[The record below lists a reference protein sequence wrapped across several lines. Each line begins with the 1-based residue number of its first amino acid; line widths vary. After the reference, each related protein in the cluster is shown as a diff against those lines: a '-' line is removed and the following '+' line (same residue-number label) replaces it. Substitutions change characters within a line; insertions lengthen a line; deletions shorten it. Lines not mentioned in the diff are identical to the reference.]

1 MTLFNFSTLPPL
13 SLYIHIPWCVRKCP
27 YCDFN
32 SHELREGLPE
42 DQYIDALIADLESE
56 LPYVWGRSIQSI
68 FIGGG
73 TPSLFSAES
82 IDRLLC
88 AIRARLLYRPDM
100 EITLEANPGA
110 IEAARFKELR
120 AAGINRLSI
129 GVQSFDDGLLQR
141 IGRIHNGLEAQKAI
155 DTALAAGF
163 ENFNL
168 DLMFGLPEQTE
179 SIARSDIQTAIES
192 GASHLSFYQL
202 TIEANTAFY
211 AKPPQLPDDENIW
224 TMQDQCH
231 ELLAAAGFEQYEVS
245 AFSKPDKQCQ
255 HNLNYWHFGDYL
267 GIGAGAHGKITDA
280 FQQNITR
287 RSKLRHPADYMQKV
301 SSAAHVSEEHV
312 LKRREV
318 GLEFMMNALRLHGG
332 FPVPLFNSH
341 TGLPLTVVEKAL
353 KEAEERGLIEWDVHR
368 IQPTERGRHFLND
381 LLGLFV

>member
-1 MTLFNFSTLPPL
+1 MFNFTTLPPL
-13 SLYIHIPWCVRKCP
+13 SLYIHIPWCIRKCP

-42 DQYIDALIADLESE
+42 GQYIDALIADLESE
-56 LPYVWGRSIQSI
+56 LPRVWGRSIQSI

-88 AIRARLLYRPDM
+88 AVRALLPYRPDM

-110 IEAARFKELR
+110 IEAGRFKELR
-120 AAGINRLSI
+120 AAGVNRLSI

-141 IGRIHNGLEAQKAI
+141 IGRIHNGHDAQKAV

-179 SIARSDIQTAIES
+179 CIARSDIQMAIKS
-192 GASHLSFYQL
+192 GATHLSFYQL

-231 ELLAAAGFEQYEVS
+231 ELLAGAGFEQYEVS

-255 HNLNYWHFGDYL
+255 HNLNYWNFGDYL
-267 GIGAGAHGKITDA
+267 GIGAGAHGKVTDA

-287 RSKLRHPADYMQKV
+287 RSKLKNPADYMRQV
-301 SSAAHVSEEHV
+301 SSATHVSEEHI

-318 GLEFMMNALRLHGG
+318 GLEFMMNALRLNDG
-332 FPVPLFNSH
+332 FPVSLFNSH
-341 TGLPLTVVEKAL
+341 AGLPLTIVEKTL
-353 KEAEERGLIEWDVHR
+353 KEAEERGLIKWDIHR

>member
-1 MTLFNFSTLPPL
+1 MTLFNFTALPPL
-13 SLYIHIPWCVRKCP
+13 SLYIHIPWCIRKCP

-32 SHELREGLPE
+32 SHESRGGLPE
-42 DQYIDALIADLESE
+42 AEYIDALITDLENE
-56 LPYVWGRSIQSI
+56 LPRVWGRSIQSI

-88 AIRARLLYRPDM
+88 AIRARLPYRPDM

-110 IEAARFKELR
+110 IEAGRFKELR
-120 AAGINRLSI
+120 AAGVNRLSI
-129 GVQSFDDGLLQR
+129 GVQSFDDGLLQH
-141 IGRIHNGLEAQKAI
+141 IGRIHNGHDAQKAI
-155 DTALAAGF
+155 DTTQTAGF
-163 ENFNL
+163 DNFNL

-179 SIARSDIQTAIES
+179 SLAVSDIQTAIQS
-192 GASHLSFYQL
+192 GATHLSFYQL
-202 TIEANTAFY
+202 TIEANTAFH

-231 ELLAAAGFEQYEVS
+231 ELLAQSGFEQYEVS

-287 RSKLRHPADYMQKV
+287 RSKLRHPAEYMKKV
-301 SSAAHVSEEHV
+301 SNSAHVSEEHI

-318 GLEFMMNALRLHGG
+318 GLEFMMNALRLNGG
-332 FPVPLFNSH
+332 FPVSLFNLH
-341 TGLPLTVVEKAL
+341 AGLPLTVVEKTL
-353 KEAEERGLIEWDVHR
+353 KEAEERGLIEWDIHR
-368 IQPTERGRHFLND
+368 IRPTERGRHFLND